1 MWQPAILFSIS
12 RYAFSCAGM
21 AQLTVVQ
28 LQFGVSSRK
37 GKDLMNVCY
46 MNMQSL
52 NLKTTL
58 NGGQSQNVT
67 GISQRQMFRICPINV
82 KQTLPA

>member
-1 MWQPAILFSIS
+1 
-12 RYAFSCAGM
+12 M

-37 GKDLMNVCY
+37 GKDVMNVCY

-52 NLKTTL
+52 HLKTTL
-58 NGGQSQNVT
+58 KGGQYQNVT
-67 GISQRQMFRICPINV
+67 GISQRQICRILPINV

>member
-1 MWQPAILFSIS
+1 
-12 RYAFSCAGM
+12 M

-37 GKDLMNVCY
+37 GKDVMNVCY

-52 NLKTTL
+52 NLKTLL

-67 GISQRQMFRICPINV
+67 GISQRQIFRILPINV
-82 KQTLPA
+82 KQILPA